1 MCIVERS
8 LCLVESRTYQT
19 FLMHFDMMQFFSPKF
34 FYPTVVIVEVI
45 FRVRFNYHVGFGKA
59 DQNLWDDQ
67 FVVTKK

>member
-1 MCIVERS
+1 
-8 LCLVESRTYQT
+8 
-19 FLMHFDMMQFFSPKF
+19 MMQFFSPKF
-34 FYPTVVIVEVI
+34 FYLTVVIVEVI